1 MDNGLLLGLI
11 ALIIF
16 AVMLIISINNDIKG
30 KREKDF
36 INIVETSSND
46 EQTNMLLTELLIT
59 EKSSNAKL
67 NVIMWIMLIPIII
80 NIILLFLLLSNIMII
95 VETMKKFISLL

>member
-1 MDNGLLLGLI
+1 MDSGLVLGLI
-11 ALIIF
+11 AFIIF
-16 AVMLIISINNDIKG
+16 AVMLIISINNDIKK

-36 INIVETSSND
+36 INIIETSNSD
-46 EQTNMLLTELLIT
+46 EQTNLLLKELLIT

-80 NIILLFLLLSNIMII
+80 NIITIFLAVTAVNKII
-95 VETMKKFISLL
+95 ETLISLL

>member
-1 MDNGLLLGLI
+1 MESGLLLGLI
-11 ALIIF
+11 AFIIF
-16 AVMLIISINNDIKG
+16 AVMLIISINNDIKK

-36 INIVETSSND
+36 INIIETSNSD
-46 EQTNMLLTELLIT
+46 EQTNLLLKELLIT

-80 NIILLFLLLSNIMII
+80 NIIMLFLTISAINEMIQKI
-95 VETMKKFISLL
+95 TSLP

>member
-1 MDNGLLLGLI
+1 MDSGLLLGLI
-11 ALIIF
+11 AFIIF
-16 AVMLIISINNDIKG
+16 AVMLIISINNDIKK

-36 INIVETSSND
+36 INIIETSNSD
-46 EQTNMLLTELLIT
+46 EQTNLLLKELLIT

-80 NIILLFLLLSNIMII
+80 NIIMLFLTISAINEMIQKI
-95 VETMKKFISLL
+95 TSLP